1 LDERMSTGSD
11 LPGLAILVGYDG
23 SPGGERA
30 LAWGARAAAEA
41 KTPLHLA
48 MAVPAAALGRHAHR
62 DEVRQGA
69 RALLEQAADRSRA
82 AHPNL
87 TVETSL
93 VEGPAADV
101 ILEASRRAGQIVVG
115 TRGHGGFAG
124 LLLGSV
130 SLRVC
135 AHTTCPVVVVPEAA
149 DTGGTVGTVGTP
161 SVVVGV
167 ADRTDTPA
175 VEFAVERARR
185 IGGRVVPVHVWTLT
199 MAGYFP
205 GVVAPLLGDPL
216 DVVMI
221 HDRLLAEILE
231 PIRAQAPDVTIEAT
245 VTTGTPACALTGIA
259 AHADLLVVAAHRAHR
274 PFPMRLGP
282 TTHAVLHHAS
292 CPVAIVP
299 IPAGTP

>member
-1 LDERMSTGSD
+1 MSTGTH
-11 LPGLAILVGYDG
+11 LPGLGVLVGYDG

-41 KTPLHLA
+41 KTPLYLVT
-48 MAVPAAALGRHAHR
+48 AVPTGVLGRRAHA
-62 DEVRQGA
+62 DEVRKGA
-69 RALLEQAADRSRA
+69 RALLEQAAERSRA
-82 AHPNL
+82 AHPHL
-87 TVETSL
+87 SVETSS

-101 ILEASRRAGQIVVG
+101 LLEASRRAELIVVG
-115 TRGHGGFAG
+115 SRGHGGFAG

-135 AHTTCPVVVVPEAA
+135 AHTTCPVVVVPEAV
-149 DTGGTVGTVGTP
+149 DDVDTP

-167 ADRTDTPA
+167 ADRSDTPA

-199 MAGYFP
+199 MAGYSP

-216 DVVMI
+216 DMVAT
-221 HDRLLAEILE
+221 HDHLLTEILD
-231 PIRAQAPDVTIEAT
+231 PIRAQAPDVTIEAI
-245 VTTGTPACALTGIA
+245 VTTGTPASALIGVS
-259 AHADLLVVAAHRAHR
+259 AHADLLVVAAHRAHG

-292 CPVAIVP
+292 CPVAVVP
-299 IPAGTP
+299 IPITTTP

>member
-1 LDERMSTGSD
+1 MSTGTHLPD
-11 LPGLAILVGYDG
+11 LGIMVGYDG

-30 LAWGARAAAEA
+30 LVWGAHAAADA
-41 KTPLHLA
+41 KMPLHLT
-48 MAVPAAALGRHAHR
+48 MAIPAPALGGHAR
-62 DEVRQGA
+62 PDEVRRGA
-69 RALLEQAADRSRA
+69 RALLEEAAVRSRT
-82 AHPNL
+82 AHPHL

-93 VEGPAADV
+93 LEGPAANA
-101 ILEASRRAGQIVVG
+101 ILEASRRAETIVVG

-135 AHTTCPVVVVPEAA
+135 AHATCPVVIVPEAA
-149 DTGGTVGTVGTP
+149 DEVDTP

-167 ADRTDTPA
+167 ADHSDAPA

-185 IGGRVVPVHVWTLT
+185 VGGRVVPVHVWTLT

-216 DVVMI
+216 DMAAT
-221 HDRLLAEILE
+221 HDHLLTEILE
-231 PIRAQAPDVTIEAT
+231 PIRAREPDATIEAM
-245 VTTGTPACALTGIA
+245 VTTGVPAHALIGVST
-259 AHADLLVVAAHRAHR
+259 HADLLVVAAHRAHG

-292 CPVAIVP
+292 CPVAVVP
-299 IPAGTP
+299 IPARAS

>member
-1 LDERMSTGSD
+1 MSTGTHP
-11 LPGLAILVGYDG
+11 PGLGVLVGYDG

-30 LAWGARAAAEA
+30 LAWGARAAAER
-41 KTPLHLA
+41 KTPLYLA
-48 MAVPAAALGRHAHR
+48 VAVPAGAPSRHSHS
-62 DEVRQGA
+62 DEVRKGA
-69 RALLEQAADRSRA
+69 RALLDRAADRVRA
-82 AHPNL
+82 AHPHL
-87 TVETSL
+87 MVETSL

-101 ILEASRRAGQIVVG
+101 LLEASRRAELIVVG

-149 DTGGTVGTVGTP
+149 EAADSP

-167 ADRTDTPA
+167 ADRSDTPA
-175 VEFAVERARR
+175 VEFAVEQARR
-185 IGGRVVPVHVWTLT
+185 IGGRVVPVHVWTLAT
-199 MAGYFP
+199 AGYFP

-216 DVVMI
+216 DMAAT
-221 HDRLLAEILE
+221 HDHLLAEILD
-231 PIRAQAPDVTIEAT
+231 PIRTQAPDVTIEAI
-245 VTTGTPACALTGIA
+245 VTTGAPAYALIDVS
-259 AHADLLVVAAHRAHR
+259 AHADLLVVAAHRAHG

-292 CPVAIVP
+292 CPVAVVP
-299 IPAGTP
+299 IPAATP

>member
-1 LDERMSTGSD
+1 MSSGIHLPD
-11 LPGLAILVGYDG
+11 LGVLVGYDG

-41 KTPLHLA
+41 KAPLYLA
-48 MAVPAAALGRHAHR
+48 MAIPAGTLAHLGRHAHSA
-62 DEVRQGA
+62 EVREGA
-69 RALLEQAADRSRA
+69 RALLEQAADRCRV
-82 AHPNL
+82 AHPYL
-87 TVETSL
+87 AVETSL

-101 ILEASRRAGQIVVG
+101 LLEASRRAELIVVG

-149 DTGGTVGTVGTP
+149 DDADTA

-167 ADRTDTPA
+167 ADHSDTPA

-216 DVVMI
+216 DMAAS
-221 HDRLLAEILE
+221 HDHLLAEILD
-231 PIRAQAPDVTIEAT
+231 PIRAQAPDVPIEAI
-245 VTTGTPACALTGIA
+245 VTTGTPAHALIGVS
-259 AHADLLVVAAHRAHR
+259 AHAGLLVVAAHRAHG

-292 CPVAIVP
+292 CPVAVVP
-299 IPAGTP
+299 IPTATP

>member
-1 LDERMSTGSD
+1 MSTGTHLPD
-11 LPGLAILVGYDG
+11 LGVLVGYDG

-30 LAWGARAAAEA
+30 LAWGTRAAAAA
-41 KTPLHLA
+41 KTPLHLT
-48 MAVPAAALGRHAHR
+48 MAVPPAAFGGHAR
-62 DEVRQGA
+62 ADEVRRGA
-69 RALLEQAADRSRA
+69 RALLEEAAARSHA
-82 AHPNL
+82 AYPHL

-93 VEGPAADV
+93 PEGPAADA
-101 ILEASRRAGQIVVG
+101 ILEASRRAETIVVG

-135 AHTTCPVVVVPEAA
+135 AHTSCPVVVVPAEA
-149 DTGGTVGTVGTP
+149 DEVDTP

-167 ADRTDTPA
+167 ADHSDTPA
-175 VEFAVERARR
+175 VEFAVERARL
-185 IGGRVVPVHVWTLT
+185 IGGRVIPVHVWTLT

-216 DVVMI
+216 DMATT
-221 HDRLLAEILE
+221 HDHLLTEILE
-231 PIRAQAPDVTIEAT
+231 PIRAKAPDVTIEAM
-245 VTTGTPACALTGIA
+245 VTTGAPAYALIGVA
-259 AHADLLVVAAHRAHR
+259 AHADLLVVAAHRAHG

-292 CPVAIVP
+292 CPVAVVP
-299 IPAGTP
+299 IPATAP